1 VVCLKLGLPP
11 KYRWLLLFDHHWII
25 MLIDFLGYAVCLHVF
40 FGQPPVAVWQLYSL
54 LWKIGYLLTQTH
66 THAYIYNIINWHAWW
81 NININWSIYWDIM
94 SIIIIIDDLLILYFH
109 GDFPWPCRS
118 SIQHECWSWP
128 GMIVAGHRW
137 PLLCLEPLEPLDPLV
152 WGF

>member
-1 VVCLKLGLPP
+1 MHGE
-11 KYRWLLLFDHHWII
+11 
-25 MLIDFLGYAVCLHVF
+25 
-40 FGQPPVAVWQLYSL
+40 
-54 LWKIGYLLTQTH
+54 
-66 THAYIYNIINWHAWW
+66 